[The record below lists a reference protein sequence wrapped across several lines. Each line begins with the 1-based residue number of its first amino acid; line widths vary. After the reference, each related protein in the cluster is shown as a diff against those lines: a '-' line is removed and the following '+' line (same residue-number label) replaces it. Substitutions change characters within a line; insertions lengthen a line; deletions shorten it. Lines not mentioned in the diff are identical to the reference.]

1 MWGIENFIM
10 KKIIALIICI
20 GFICIGCTQNSQYQM
35 NGAQY
40 ITEENKGLI
49 GTETIY
55 SKNNNYLKL
64 TNEQY
69 TLESNHVIKNIDAEI
84 ALDSAPISEFI
95 VKKENDKYIT
105 PEIIGANGSISVFT
119 KEDGSGWTL
128 SKGEELTINFN
139 KYKSKIVEEQNII
152 IGYVLNGK
160 MIKGKTFKDLSGSYK
175 LTADESGEYYI
186 YIVNSSSEYVAF
198 KEGSIEK

>member
-1 MWGIENFIM
+1 MPN
-10 KKIIALIICI
+10 
-20 GFICIGCTQNSQYQM
+20 NQYQM
-35 NGAQY
+35 KGAQY

-55 SKNNNYLKL
+55 SKNNSYLKS

-69 TLESNHVIKNIDAEI
+69 TLESNHIIKDIDAEM

-128 SKGEELTINFN
+128 NKGEELTINFN
-139 KYKSKIVEEQNII
+139 KYKSKIVKDQNII

-160 MIKGKTFKDLSGSYK
+160 MIKGKTFSDLLGSYK

-186 YIVNSSSEYVAF
+186 YIVNSSSDYVAF

>member
-1 MWGIENFIM
+1 M
-10 KKIIALIICI
+10 
-20 GFICIGCTQNSQYQM
+20 S
-35 NGAQY
+35 
-40 ITEENKGLI
+40 
-49 GTETIY
+49 
-55 SKNNNYLKL
+55 
-64 TNEQY
+64 
-69 TLESNHVIKNIDAEI
+69 
-84 ALDSAPISEFI
+84 LDSALISKFI

-128 SKGEELTINFN
+128 NKGEELIINFN
-139 KYKSKIVEEQNII
+139 KYKSKIVKDQNII

-160 MIKGKTFKDLSGSYK
+160 MIKGKTFSDLSGSYK

-186 YIVNSSSEYVAF
+186 YMVNSSSEYVAF